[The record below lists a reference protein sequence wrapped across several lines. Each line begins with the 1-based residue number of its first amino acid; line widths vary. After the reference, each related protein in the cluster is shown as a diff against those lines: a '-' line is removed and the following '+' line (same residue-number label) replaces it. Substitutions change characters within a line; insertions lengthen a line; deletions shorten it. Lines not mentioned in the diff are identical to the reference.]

1 MNDKKDNAIMR
12 LFSLL
17 SRPLRVVIGVSITVF
32 GINIFGVMGAFGI
45 IAIQK
50 DFFEKY
56 FELILGALV
65 VMIFLIIVA
74 LIFISISLCIALIS
88 CNPYIEEFNTNLSNC
103 RENCNNILLQAC
115 ELEKEKKCIE
125 GCTKDFSENVD
136 RLYGLVTEMELAG
149 NIINKNKLMDIES
162 HVPSNTDIIIFS
174 SKYRLDEEFK
184 PIIINNIRRGVTY
197 KYIVSGADSSSP
209 KHMRFTQIVE
219 EWYHDYKDLVVK
231 EQQYLVIKNKGKS
244 KGRQGSVNN
253 CSKEECDK
261 FFFDHI
267 KEYCSPF
274 ESDTL
279 TIMLYRKG
287 RGNDLYSVVVNLPS
301 KKEGYYS
308 YILPDNNDE
317 TSNIIDSILGICKK
331 EREHNYRGDK
341 NEC

>member
-1 MNDKKDNAIMR
+1 MNDKKDNAITR
-12 LFSLL
+12 LFFLL
-17 SRPLRVVIGVSITVF
+17 SWPFRVVIGVSITVF
-32 GINIFGVMGAFGI
+32 GLNIFGVMGVFGI

-50 DFFEKY
+50 EFFEKY
-56 FELILGALV
+56 FKLILEALA

-88 CNPYIEEFNTNLSNC
+88 CNSYIEEFNTNLSNC

-115 ELEKEKKCIE
+115 ELEKEKNCIE
-125 GCTKDFSENVD
+125 SCTKDFSENVD
-136 RLYGLVTEMELAG
+136 RLYGLVTEMEIAG

-184 PIIINNIRRGVTY
+184 QIIINNIRRGVTY
-197 KYIVSGADSSSP
+197 KYIVSGADSLSP

-219 EWYHDYKDLVVK
+219 EWYYDYK
-231 EQQYLVIKNKGKS
+231 EQQSLVLKNKGKS
-244 KGRQGSVNN
+244 KGRGSVNN
-253 CSKEECDK
+253 CSEEECEN

-287 RGNDLYSVVVNLPS
+287 HGNDIYSVVVNLPS
-301 KKEGYYS
+301 KKRGYYS

-331 EREHNYRGDK
+331 EREYNYRGDK